1 VSKVWDLERY
11 ADAGALHEVEDA
23 EFLRRKVGPEDLVDF
38 TGIASVTA
46 DFLTALFLERDKD
59 HVRSLIRGAEGA
71 VSSALGVWLGGA
83 PPADPEPTPPLAPTA
98 AFSAPEQ
105 AAGRYTPT
113 RLVAR
118 LRGQLSSYI
127 ESAYPLKD
135 PVLIQARSE
144 LLQNADAGRLI
155 SQEPFI
161 ETTPRYKQSAKGF
174 DALGLAPK
182 TGEFLT
188 RMSKTPQDHD
198 PKETLLY
205 PGLYVHQAE
214 ALSGFLA
221 KGKDLIVATGTGSG
235 KTECFLIPLLGKLH
249 QEAVS
254 KPKAWE
260 KRAVRCLILY
270 PMNALV
276 NDQLAR
282 LRLLF
287 GSQALSSTFR
297 SEGGDG
303 CRHPM
308 FGMYTG
314 RTPYP
319 GPKKTARDS
328 SRVKPLLEYY
338 LQDLGPDLKQRF
350 KQLGRYPAKDLEA
363 FLSAD
368 KAEQKQNR
376 SGKAYTK
383 HNWDKRLLTGP
394 DDRELLTRQE
404 MVEGPYGPPD
414 ILVTNYSM
422 LEYMLMRPFERPIFD
437 HTRAW
442 LQEPGSEF
450 LLVLDEAHMY
460 RGSKGAEVAF
470 LIRRLLAR
478 LGITDSPEKLRVICT
493 SASLGGEESTA
504 VQQAFRFAADL
515 TGKSPDDFIGVTGE
529 QAIPED
535 CAPGPTDLAEAL
547 SQVDLD
553 RLHNAEGATALAEA
567 LAPIQEAL
575 GLGSSHESEA
585 DLVAELH
592 GALTGRS
599 YVNLVL
605 KRTAGHAIALEQLA
619 QEIFPNSATARLA
632 TEVLLSLGA
641 IAKAHPNKPSLFPAR
656 LHLFFRGLNALYACL
671 NPTCPGRQAAP
682 GERAPVGKLFVEGRT
697 RCEDC
702 GSRVLELASCRQCGG
717 AYLIAYSPVDR
728 GIDRFDFLWGE
739 TEGALEPVYLLPEE
753 PREQG
758 GVEEILVQLKTGF
771 VDREANLPPE
781 EVRSL
786 YLSLT
791 TNGERQPTF
800 ERCPLCQP
808 PGSRRSTKTLSFTTR
823 GEPPFTALLE
833 AQLAEQPP
841 QNKDPSLPNAGRK
854 VLVFSDGR
862 QKAARLAPAL
872 EHSHARDAFRQV
884 LALAATALEK
894 EEGVARLN
902 ALYPASVWVCQDR
915 GVDLFPSADE
925 EIFHSHITRAR
936 GATLKEVLQRS
947 YKGSFKPTA
956 SFARQL
962 YSELTDRFF
971 SMAGLGLATVQEDPI
986 ETDFRLADFPEVGL
1000 SSDEVR
1006 IVFRGWIRA
1015 QLESRRFLPEGARY
1029 IELGDEW
1036 QRPEGIELNNRRR
1049 IVPARYEDY
1058 LAAVLES
1065 QEAVDRVAGWF
1076 AEYVRGGLLRQ
1087 EGDRYY
1093 LSLDGFVLK
1102 LQLDAGWYRC
1112 ASCSRLHAESLQDKC
1127 TECLGRLV
1135 PAEQSYMKARTGY
1148 YQAQLARAFDPDVPL
1163 EPFGLSAAEHSA
1175 QLGSADAEQAFSR
1188 TEEYELRF
1196 QDVRIGSK
1204 PPIDV
1209 LSCTTTMEVGIDIG
1223 SLSAV
1228 ALRNVPPH
1236 VANYQQRAGRAGRRG
1251 RTIASVV
1258 TYAAGDL
1265 HDAYFYDKPAKIISG
1280 DVRPPVVYI
1289 ENQKVLERH
1298 INAFLIQHFFH
1309 DTVSEPADDKAF
1321 YRLFQAMGTVEKFL
1335 DPSEPCSH
1343 AALSQWLEANS
1354 PKLQA
1359 TLKSWVPHYSHCLQ
1373 EKIDQKKAVTEAI
1386 PRLLRAL
1393 NAELPIAQFQ
1403 RRDELNTRELEALER
1418 QLPESLLQTLIDR
1431 AVFPRYAFPTD
1442 TVTFYVP
1449 KKKRRGDPT
1458 WKREFEYT
1466 TQRGLQI
1473 ALSEFAPGREI
1484 TIDKL
1489 RFRSAGLYSPFEPDL
1504 EPVLEKAKNYASC
1517 PSCGMV
1523 SLELASE
1530 ELTVCPGCGAD
1541 GLLNKPFITP
1551 IGFTTDVNA
1560 PRQIDRGGSIAYAG
1574 RAGQARLEIQRRID
1588 EWTREACGGRMK
1600 LLARP
1605 WSLVTVNKGIGDR
1618 GFRICPACGLAEP
1631 EYGPGFTRPK
1641 LVDKAGKPKTHV
1653 SPVKEEARC
1662 SEVSSGPYY
1671 LGHSFITDVL
1681 LLRLHLDAPMACS
1694 IADRP
1699 EQSGRAGRSAL
1710 TSLAEALCLA
1720 ASRALQIEKGELAG
1734 GWNPVIGGGRQT
1746 LDLYLYDL
1754 LPGGAGYTRMVLGSL
1769 EEVLKETEDLLSSCS
1784 CPSSCYRC
1792 LRHYGNRFLHR
1803 SLDRKLALALLRHVR
1818 HGTVPSLDSA
1828 AKRETVAPLVE
1839 LLRLKRVRCDVS
1851 PKRDGVEIPLIAY
1864 AKDGSEVWVDVH
1876 HPLVDSEEVD
1886 SPVRNTAESSML
1898 PVVSLGTHAVAH
1910 DLPWAYARLELE

>member
-1 VSKVWDLERY
+1 MSKTWDLERY

-23 EFLRRKVGPEDLVDF
+23 EFLRRKIGPDDLVDF

-46 DFLTALFLERDKD
+46 DFLSALFEGRGKD
-59 HVRSLIRGAEGA
+59 QVRPLVRGADGA
-71 VSSALGVWLGGA
+71 AAAALTAWLGGA
-83 PPADPEPTPPLAPTA
+83 PPTADPPAPSPPPIPTFSPP
-98 AFSAPEQ
+98 EEG
-105 AAGRYTPT
+105 AGHFTPT

-135 PVLIQARSE
+135 PVLIQARSA
-144 LLQNADAGRLI
+144 LLENADAGRLI

-161 ETTPRYKQSAKGF
+161 ETTPRYKQSPKGF
-174 DALGLAPK
+174 EALGLDPK
-182 TGEFLT
+182 TGSFLK
-188 RMSKTPQDHD
+188 RVSETPQDYD

-205 PGLYVHQAE
+205 PGLYTHQAR
-214 ALSGFLA
+214 ALGGFLA
-221 KGKDLIVATGTGSG
+221 EGKDLIVATGTGSG

-249 QEAVS
+249 REAVNS
-254 KPKAWE
+254 PAAWE
-260 KRAVRCLILY
+260 QRAVRCLILY

-287 GSQALSSTFR
+287 GSQALAAMFR
-297 SEGGDG
+297 EEGEDR
-303 CRHPM
+303 RHPT

-319 GPKKTARDS
+319 GPKSTARDS
-328 SRVKPLLEYY
+328 GRVKPLLNYY
-338 LQDLGPDLKQRF
+338 LQDLSSELQQRF
-350 KQLGRYPAKDLEA
+350 RELGRYPAKDLVA
-363 FLSAD
+363 FLAAD
-368 KAEQKQNR
+368 KAEKKENR

-383 HNWDKRLLTGP
+383 HNWDKRLLTSEE
-394 DDRELLTRQE
+394 DRELLTRQE
-404 MVEGPYGPPD
+404 MVEGPFGPPD

-437 HTRAW
+437 KTREW
-442 LQEPGSEF
+442 LQQPDAEF

-470 LIRRLLAR
+470 LVRRLLAR

-493 SASLGGEESTA
+493 SASLGGEEGTA
-504 VQQAFRFAADL
+504 VQQACRFAGDL

-535 CAPGPTDLAEAL
+535 CAPGPPDLAEAL
-547 SQVDLD
+547 SQVDLEA
-553 RLHNAEGATALAEA
+553 LHNADGAEA
-567 LAPIQEAL
+567 LSKALAPVRESFGLSGTQE
-575 GLGSSHESEA
+575 SDA
-585 DLVAELH
+585 DLAAELH
-592 GALTGRS
+592 KGLAGKP
-599 YVNLVL
+599 YVNLLL
-605 KRTAGHAIALEQLA
+605 KLTAGHAIALEKLA
-619 QEIFPNSATARLA
+619 EEIFPGCDSARTA

-641 IAKAHPNKPSLFPAR
+641 IAKAQPNKPSLFPAR
-656 LHLFFRGLNALYACL
+656 LHLFFRGLNALYACI
-671 NPTCPGRQAAP
+671 NPCCSGRQAAP
-682 GERAPVGKLFVEGRT
+682 GERAPVGRLFVEGRT
-697 RCEDC
+697 KCDDC

-717 AYLIAYSPVDR
+717 AYLIAYSPEDR

-739 TEGALEPVYLLPEE
+739 TEGALEPVFLLPEE
-753 PREQG
+753 PREHG

-771 VDREANLPPE
+771 VDLEASLPKE

-791 TNGERQPTF
+791 TNGERQPTY

-808 PGSRRSTKTLSFTTR
+808 PGSRRSTKTLSFRTR
-823 GEPPFTALLE
+823 GEQPFTALLE
-833 AQLAEQPP
+833 SQLAEQPP
-841 QNKDPSLPNAGRK
+841 QKKDPSLPNAGRK

-884 LALAATALEK
+884 LALASKALEE

-902 ALYPASVWVCQDR
+902 ALYPASVWVCQER
-915 GVDLFPSADE
+915 GIDLFPSADE
-925 EIFHSHITRAR
+925 EIFHSHLARAR
-936 GATLKEVLQRS
+936 GSTLKAVLQRS
-947 YKGSFKPTA
+947 YKGSFKPTS

-962 YSELTDRFF
+962 YSELTDRYF

-986 ETDFRLADFPEVGL
+986 ETDFRLKEFPEVGL
-1000 SSDEVR
+1000 ADDDVR
-1006 IVFRGWIRA
+1006 MVFRGWIRA
-1015 QLESRRFLPEGARY
+1015 QLEARRFLPEGAHY
-1029 IELGDEW
+1029 AELGDDW
-1036 QRPEGIELNNRRR
+1036 QRPEGIELNNRKR

-1058 LAAVLES
+1058 LLAVLES
-1065 QEAVDRVAGWF
+1065 QEAVDRVAAWF
-1076 AEYVRGGLLRQ
+1076 EDYVRGGLLRQ

-1093 LSLDGFVLK
+1093 LCGDGLVLK
-1102 LQLDAGWYRC
+1102 LHLDAPWYRC
-1112 ASCSRLHAESLQDKC
+1112 ASCSRLHPESLKNHC
-1127 TECLGRLV
+1127 TECLGTLI
-1135 PAEQSYMKARTGY
+1135 PAEPSYMRARTGY
-1148 YQAQLARAFDPDVPL
+1148 YQAQLARAFDEEVPL

-1175 QLGSADAEQAFSR
+1175 QLGTADSDQAFSR

-1196 QDVRIGSK
+1196 QDVRIGAK

-1251 RTIASVV
+1251 KTIASVV
-1258 TYAAGDL
+1258 TYATGDL
-1265 HDAYFYDKPAKIISG
+1265 HDAYFYERPDKIISG

-1309 DTVSEPADDKAF
+1309 DTVAEPNDDKAF
-1321 YRLFQAMGTVEKFL
+1321 YRLFQAMGTVEQFL
-1335 DPSEPCSH
+1335 NPTEPCSH
-1343 AALSQWLEANS
+1343 AALSEWLNANS
-1354 PKLQA
+1354 QKLQD
-1359 TLKSWVPHYSHCLQ
+1359 TLRKWVPHYSHCLQ
-1373 EKIDQKKAVTEAI
+1373 EKIDQERAISEAV

-1393 NAELPIAQFQ
+1393 EAELPIAQFQ
-1403 RRDELNTRELEALER
+1403 RRDDLNEREREALER

-1442 TVTFYVP
+1442 TVSFYVP

-1458 WKREFEYT
+1458 WKREFDYT

-1484 TIDKL
+1484 TIDKY
-1489 RFRSAGLYSPFEPDL
+1489 RFMSAALYSPFEPDL
-1504 EPVLEKAKNYASC
+1504 EPVLERAKNYVSC
-1517 PSCGMV
+1517 RGCGMV

-1530 ELTVCPGCGAD
+1530 ELAVCPGCGAD
-1541 GLLNKPFITP
+1541 GLFNKPFITP
-1551 IGFTTDVNA
+1551 IGFSTDVNA

-1574 RAGQARLEIQRRID
+1574 RAGQARLEIQRLID
-1588 EWTREACGGRMK
+1588 EWTRETCAGRLK

-1605 WSLVTVNKGIGDR
+1605 WNLVTVNKGVGDR
-1618 GFRICPACGLAEP
+1618 GFRICPGCGLAEP
-1631 EYGPGFTRPK
+1631 EYGPGYTRPK

-1653 SPVKEEARC
+1653 SPIKEESRC

-1671 LGHSFITDVL
+1671 LGHSFLTDVL
-1681 LLRLHLDAPMACS
+1681 LLRLHLTEPVACS
-1694 IADRP
+1694 ITDKP

-1734 GWNPVIGGGRQT
+1734 GWNPVIGGGIQL

-1754 LPGGAGYTRMVLGSL
+1754 LPGGAGYTRMVLGSIGDVL
-1769 EEVLKETEDLLSSCS
+1769 EETEALLSSCT

-1792 LRHYGNRFLHR
+1792 LRHYGNRFLHP
-1803 SLDRKLALALLRHVR
+1803 SLDRNLALDLLRHVR
-1818 HGTVPSLDSA
+1818 TGAVPALNPEL
-1828 AKRETVAPLVE
+1828 KRQAVSSLVE
-1839 LLRLKRVRCDVS
+1839 LLKLKQVRCELGA
-1851 PKRDGVEIPLIAY
+1851 KREGVEIPLIAF
-1864 AKDGSEVWVDVH
+1864 AEDGSEVWVDVH
-1876 HPLVDSEEVD
+1876 HPLVDSEQID
-1886 SPVRNTAESSML
+1886 SPVRDAAEASML
-1898 PVVSLGTHAVAH
+1898 PVVSLDSYGLAH
-1910 DLPWAYARLELE
+1910 DLPWAYGRLELE